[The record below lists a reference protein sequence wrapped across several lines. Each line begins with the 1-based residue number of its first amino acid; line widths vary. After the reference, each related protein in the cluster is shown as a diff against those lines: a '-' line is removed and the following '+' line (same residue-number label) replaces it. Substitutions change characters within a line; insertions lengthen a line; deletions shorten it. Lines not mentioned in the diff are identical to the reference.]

1 MDYVL
6 FSDSAVKAAT
16 NQNQWY
22 VTISRGRKGVKIF
35 TADKI
40 QLRENVARSGE
51 RTLALDM
58 AQNYFHKLAAAWG
71 NDVAR
76 FIEREHSWR
85 MEAER
90 QTEEKQRERE
100 ARELQQLKTIKESLH
115 QAQGKQQTDPA
126 AQKILRRS
134 KIIRRGH
141 DFARRQNIQ
150 HGRGM
155 GI

>member
-1 MDYVL
+1 M
-6 FSDSAVKAAT
+6 
-16 NQNQWY
+16 
-22 VTISRGRKGVKIF
+22 KIF

-76 FIEREHSWR
+76 FIEKEHSWR
-85 MEAER
+85 METEQQA
-90 QTEEKQRERE
+90 EEKQRERE

-115 QAQGKQQTDPA
+115 QNQGESAKQTD

-134 KIIRRGH
+134 KIIRRGQ

-150 HGRGM
+150 RGRGI